1 MQIPFK
7 DREIGEA
14 GKSQASEEQ
23 VQANSDDFN
32 LGIGLGRNTSILIPC
47 LLKQAHSCPH
57 LSHMKGTTGCISLG
71 GFHEDR
77 VGNQLLESV

>member
-7 DREIGEA
+7 DREIVEA

-47 LLKQAHSCPH
+47 LLKQAHSRPH